1 MNQEIE
7 PFYRFYESR
16 GKSMRAAEKEIMKLE
31 K

>member
-1 MNQEIE
+1 MNKEIE

-16 GKSMRAAEKEIMKLE
+16 GKSVRAAEKEIMKLE